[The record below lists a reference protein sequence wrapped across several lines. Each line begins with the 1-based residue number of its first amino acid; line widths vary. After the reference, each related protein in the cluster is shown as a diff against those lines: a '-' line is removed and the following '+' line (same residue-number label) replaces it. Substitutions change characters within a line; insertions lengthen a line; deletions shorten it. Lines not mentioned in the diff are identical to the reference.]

1 MSDAAQFA
9 ILADGRWASDRWRSV
24 FNVGDEIRVE
34 MPKGVNNRG
43 IPGISV
49 LYTTWPEAR
58 FDGATGTVVD
68 IDPRSRYGIPL
79 YLVDFSQHK
88 NRVAI
93 PWQRQW
99 FRPAWIVPAADR
111 TPQPVA
117 TEGALMAASGQGQT
131 TTEEST

>member
-1 MSDAAQFA
+1 MSDFT
-9 ILADGRWASDRWRSV
+9 I
-24 FNVGDEIRVE
+24 GDVVRVA
-34 MPKGVNNRG
+34 MPKGVNKRG

-58 FDGATGTVVD
+58 FDGATGAIVD

-79 YLVDFSQHK
+79 YLVDFSAHK

-99 FRPAWIVPAADR
+99 FRAEWIVPAADR
-111 TPQPVA
+111 SPRPVA
-117 TEGALMAASGQGQT
+117 TEGALMAAEGQGET
-131 TTEEST
+131 TLQGSS